1 MPELIR
7 TRVTEIPRY
16 TFINYATAGT
26 LKLQQKS
33 QMIIVRHFPDG
44 KRWKEITISLTKPN
58 RNFFAAESQTDN
70 ITPEKMWTITT
81 TVANNKTRF
90 VTLIT
95 PLNKFGHRT
104 ASGYSSFQWMRA
116 GNEVISMKAINN
128 TKQATTR

>member
-44 KRWKEITISLTKPN
+44 KRWKEITISLTKP
-58 RNFFAAESQTDN
+58 
-70 ITPEKMWTITT
+70 
-81 TVANNKTRF
+81 
-90 VTLIT
+90 
-95 PLNKFGHRT
+95 T
-104 ASGYSSFQWMRA
+104 ATFLLRK
-116 GNEVISMKAINN
+116 VKPII
-128 TKQATTR
+128 